1 MGEVRAVGLVG
12 PNGSGKTSLFEAL
25 LAATGTLARA
35 GSVEAGTSLGD
46 ASPEARARRQSTE
59 LSIADMTWL
68 GDRFALVDTPGSV
81 HFAHDAAHLLPA
93 LDLAILVVDPDPA
106 RAGLAQPVLKAI
118 EAAGVPHLIF
128 VNRIDQARGR
138 IRDLIEALQPMSAAP
153 LVARQLPIREGE
165 AVTGFVDLA
174 LERAWRYRPGK
185 PSEPIAMP
193 EGLAEREHEARFHML
208 EALADHDD
216 TLLEALVEG
225 AEPDAARVFAD
236 LREELAANHIVPL
249 LFGSATSG
257 WGITRLLK
265 AMRHETPAPAAAAAR
280 VHAPGGAFVFKV
292 SHAAA
297 VGRLALARLFGPLP
311 AGAAAIALK
320 GDETAKATVPGVGAI
335 VGLAKSDVA
344 APAPLPA
351 GPVSLIVTPHDRKDD
366 VRLSGA
372 LAKLVE
378 EDVGLRLERD
388 EESGHVA
395 LRGQSDEHLRLALD
409 RLARRWGV
417 AVDTAPPPTPYRE
430 AIRARAAH
438 RARHKKQSGGHGQFA
453 DVAVEVWP
461 LARGEGFIFESRVT
475 GGAIPKQYFGACE
488 AGARDALAEGP
499 LGFPVVDVGVAI
511 TDGQAHSVD
520 SSDLAFRT
528 AARMAVAE
536 ALKAARPYLLEPVAK
551 VSIDAPAAA
560 TARLT
565 SGVAGRRGQI
575 LGFEPLDGWA
585 GWDRVEAIIPLA
597 EVGVLASDARA
608 HSQGLAR
615 VTASFDHLAEL
626 GGKLAEDVVA
636 RARLAA

>member
-1 MGEVRAVGLVG
+1 MGEVRAVGLAG

-25 LAATGTLARA
+25 LAATGTLGRA

-46 ASPEARARRQSTE
+46 ASAEARARRQSTE
-59 LSIADMTWL
+59 LSIADMAWL
-68 GDRFALVDTPGSV
+68 GDRFVLVDTPGSV

-93 LDLAILVVDPDPA
+93 LDLAILVVDPDPG
-106 RAGLAQPVLKAI
+106 RAGLVQPALRAI
-118 EAAGVPHLIF
+118 EAAGVPHLMF

-138 IRDLIEALQPMSAAP
+138 VRDLIEALQPMSSAP
-153 LVARQLPIREGE
+153 LVARQIPIREGE

-185 PSEPIAMP
+185 PSEAISIPATVV
-193 EGLAEREHEARFHML
+193 ERTHEARFHML

-216 TLLEALVEG
+216 ALLESLVEG
-225 AEPDAARVFAD
+225 TEPDAAQVFAD
-236 LREELAANHIVPL
+236 LRRDLAVNHIVPV
-249 LFGSATSG
+249 LFGSATGG

-265 AMRHETPAPAAAAAR
+265 ALRHETPAPAAAAAR
-280 VHAPGGAFVFKV
+280 VNAAEGAFVFKI

-311 AGAAAIALK
+311 AGVTAFALK
-320 GDETAKATVPGVGAI
+320 GEEMAKATVPGMGAI
-335 VGLAKSDVA
+335 VGLAKSD
-344 APAPLPA
+344 APVPASLPA
-351 GPVSLIVTPHDRKDD
+351 GPVSLIITPRDRKDD

-372 LAKLVE
+372 LARLVE

-388 EESGHVA
+388 GESGHVA
-395 LRGQSDEHLRLALD
+395 LRGQSEEHLRLALD

-417 AVDTAPPPTPYRE
+417 AVDSAPPRTPYRE
-430 AIRARAAH
+430 SVRTRASH

-453 DVAVEVWP
+453 DVAVEIWP
-461 LARGEGFIFESRVT
+461 LERGQGFRFESRVT
-475 GGAIPKQYFGACE
+475 GGAIPRQYFDACE

-499 LGFPVVDVGVAI
+499 LGFRVVDLGVAI
-511 TDGQAHSVD
+511 TDGLAHSVD

-528 AARMAVAE
+528 AARQAVAE
-536 ALKAARPYLLEPVAK
+536 ALKAAGPYLLEPVAR
-551 VSIDAPAAA
+551 VTVDVPQSA

-565 SGVAGRRGQI
+565 SDVAGRRGQI
-575 LGFEPLDGWA
+575 LGFEPLGGWV
-585 GWDRVEAIIPLA
+585 GWDRITALLPLA
-597 EVGVLASDARA
+597 EVAALAGDARA

-615 VTASFDHLAEL
+615 VQAEFDHLAEL
-626 GGKLAEDVVA
+626 GGRLAEEVVA